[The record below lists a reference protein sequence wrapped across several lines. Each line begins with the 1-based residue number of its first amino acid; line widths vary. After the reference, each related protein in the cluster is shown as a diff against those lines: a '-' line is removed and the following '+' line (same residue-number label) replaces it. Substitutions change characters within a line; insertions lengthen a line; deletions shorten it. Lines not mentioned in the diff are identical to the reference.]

1 MAIAEMSPGRT
12 SNPIDLVDE
21 ISSRNDWAA
30 ERTSA
35 DELTLTVIGQWC
47 DYNVSLNWRDDLETL
62 HIACAFDAKV
72 PDNRLP
78 EVYRLVA
85 QINEQLWL
93 GHFDVW
99 IQEGLIMFRH
109 GLMLNGALATTG
121 QCEALLKA
129 ALEACERYYQAFQF
143 VVWAGKESRDAL
155 ASTMFETEGRA

>member
-12 SNPIDLVDE
+12 SNPIDLVE
-21 ISSRNDWAA
+21 QIAVHNDWAA

-35 DELTLTVIGQWC
+35 DELTLTVIGQWS
-47 DYNVSLNWRDDLETL
+47 DYHVSLNWRDDLESL

-99 IQEGLIMFRH
+99 TQEGLIMFRQ
-109 GLMLNGALATTG
+109 GLMLNGALATTN

-129 ALEACERYYQAFQF
+129 AFEACERYYQAFQF
-143 VVWAGKESRDAL
+143 VVWAGKDSREAL
-155 ASTMFETEGRA
+155 ASTMFETEGQA

>member
-1 MAIAEMSPGRT
+1 MAFAEISHARD
-12 SNPIDLVDE
+12 SNPVDLVED
-21 ISSRNDWAA
+21 IATRNDWAC

-35 DELTLTVIGQWC
+35 DELTMTVAGQWT
-47 DYNVSLNWRDDLETL
+47 DYHTSINWRDDLETL
-62 HIACAFDAKV
+62 HIACAFDAKI
-72 PDNRLP
+72 PDNRQN

>member
-1 MAIAEMSPGRT
+1 MATAEFSHSRVN
-12 SNPIDLVDE
+12 NPIDLVE
-21 ISSRNDWAA
+21 QIATRNDWACD
-30 ERTSA
+30 RSSD
-35 DELTLTVIGQWC
+35 DELTLIVAGQWS
-47 DYNVSLNWRDDLETL
+47 DYNVSLNWRGDLETL
-62 HIACAFDAKV
+62 HIASAFDAKI
-72 PDNRLP
+72 PENRLN

-99 IQEGLIMFRH
+99 IQEGLIMFRQ
-109 GLMLNGALATTG
+109 GLMLNGALATAG
-121 QCEALLKA
+121 QCEALLRA

>member
-99 IQEGLIMFRH
+99 IHEGLIMFRQ
-109 GLMLNGALATTG
+109 GLMLNGALATPR

-143 VVWAGKESRDAL
+143 VVWAGKESKEAL